1 MKIVLLGPPGSGK
14 GTQAAKLINKY
25 SIPQI
30 GTGEILRQAI
40 KEQTDL
46 GLKAKEYMNKGLL
59 VPDEV
64 IIELVEQRLS
74 RHDCLKGFVLEG
86 FPRTMVQS
94 KAFDR
99 ILSDLGLTLDV
110 VINIESSVHESIR
123 RLSGRR
129 TCRVCGSIYHLSS
142 SPPKRKGF
150 CDSCGGELYQRDD
163 DKPETIIKR
172 LEVYRQQTIPLV
184 EYYENQRILIQ
195 IDGDKDIQTVYES
208 ICQSLEELKH

>member
-1 MKIVLLGPPGSGK
+1 MRLVLLGPPGSGK

-40 KEQTDL
+40 KEQSDL

-74 RHDCLKGFVLEG
+74 KQDCLKGFVLEG
-86 FPRTMVQS
+86 FPRTMVQA

-99 ILSDLGLTLDV
+99 ILSDLGFILDA
-110 VINIESSVHESIR
+110 VINIESSVQESIR

-129 TCRVCGSIYHLSS
+129 TCRVCGSVYHLAS
-142 SPPKRKGF
+142 SPPKREGF

-184 EYYENQRILIQ
+184 EYYENQRVLIQ
-195 IDGDKDIQTVYES
+195 IDGDKEIQAVYE
-208 ICQSLEELKH
+208 IIYQSLE